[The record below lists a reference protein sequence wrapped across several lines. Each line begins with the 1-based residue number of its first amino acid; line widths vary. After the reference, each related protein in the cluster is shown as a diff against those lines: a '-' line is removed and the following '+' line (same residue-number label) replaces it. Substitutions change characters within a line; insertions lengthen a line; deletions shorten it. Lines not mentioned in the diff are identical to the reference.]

1 MTHPPQNDYEAL
13 KLALSLSI
21 TAPTDEQAADCLA
34 IAKSLASKL
43 RPEEVEQAKLEV
55 GKWQKTDGVAGM
67 VGKALQDLKKSISPT
82 ASAFTAL

>member
-1 MTHPPQNDYEAL
+1 MPLCKLNDYEAL

-43 RPEEVEQAKLEV
+43 RPEEVEQAKLEL
-55 GKWQKTDGVAGM
+55 A
-67 VGKALQDLKKSISPT
+67 A
-82 ASAFTAL
+82 

>member
-43 RPEEVEQAKLEV
+43 PPEEVERAKLEL
-55 GKWQKTDGVAGM
+55 A
-67 VGKALQDLKKSISPT
+67 A
-82 ASAFTAL
+82 